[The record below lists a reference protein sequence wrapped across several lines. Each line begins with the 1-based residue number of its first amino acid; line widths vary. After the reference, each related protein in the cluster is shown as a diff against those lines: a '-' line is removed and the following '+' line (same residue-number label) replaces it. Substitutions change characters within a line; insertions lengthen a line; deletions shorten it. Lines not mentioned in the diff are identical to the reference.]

1 MPPTK
6 PVADVVAHLRAEYGQ
21 CANIKSKRTRT
32 NVQGAIRSILARLA
46 DLDMPTTGIAIFCGT
61 IAQDRRERLECHIVT
76 PPDIV
81 PTYLYRCSSTFDL
94 QPLRAMQNNIAIY
107 GLLVIDT
114 ADAAIGILRGTRI
127 EQVAEFSSQV
137 PRKHSQG
144 GQSAQRFERLR
155 EIAIHEFFKKV
166 ADASTAL
173 FTTMDG
179 FPGRFKGL
187 IVGGLS
193 PSKDRF
199 VNHGYLH
206 HELQARIVGVV
217 DVPYTTATGLYD
229 AVSAAQEILA
239 DLDVVK
245 KKQIVEKFLTA
256 IATDGA
262 AAYGYS
268 QVFERLQSG
277 AVATLLISTTVDPRQ
292 IEMLSAIASRYKTTV
307 EMISDDFPEGLT
319 IKNVFGGVAAILRY

>member
-1 MPPTK
+1 M
-6 PVADVVAHLRAEYGQ
+6 ADVVAHLRAEYGQ

-32 NVQGAIRSILARLA
+32 NVQGAIRSILARLS
-46 DLDMPTTGIAIFCGT
+46 DLTMPETGIAIFCGT

-76 PPDIV
+76 PPDPV

-94 QPLRAMQNNIAIY
+94 QPLRAMQNDIATY

-166 ADASTAL
+166 ADAATAL
-173 FTTMDG
+173 FTTMD
-179 FPGRFKGL
+179 
-187 IVGGLS
+187 GGLS

-217 DVPYTTATGLYD
+217 DVPYTTANGLYD

-256 IATDGA
+256 IATDGS
-262 AAYGYS
+262 AAYGYP
-268 QVFERLQSG
+268 QVFEKLQSG
-277 AVATLLISTTVDPRQ
+277 AVATLLISTQVDPRQ
-292 IEMLSAIASRYKTTV
+292 IETLVAVASRYKTTV
-307 EMISDDFPEGLT
+307 ELIPDDFPEGLT
-319 IKNVFGGVAAILRY
+319 IKNVFGGVAALLRY